1 MSSPRLRCS
10 LVAILSSRSE
20 HVARLHTDSSIGSR
34 CLHSSVALRSGK
46 RITSRPSNT
55 CMASPLKHPCIPPV
69 ASQMKSGM
77 KWAATSAVFS
87 LSTMATGLADMA
99 AELSDSRC
107 SPNRHCFI
115 LKSGSFLTECT
126 QLTWLKGSLTRC
138 PVSAS

>member
-1 MSSPRLRCS
+1 MSSPASRCAS
-10 LVAILSSRSE
+10 VAIFSSMSE
-20 HVARLHTDSSIGSR
+20 QVARLQKDSSIGSR

-55 CMASPLKHPCIPPV
+55 FMASLLKHPCIPPV

-87 LSTMATGLADMA
+87 LSTMATGLEDMV
-99 AELSDSRC
+99 EEVSDSRC
-107 SPNRHCFI
+107 SPNRHCFMR
-115 LKSGSFLTECT
+115 KSCTFLTECT

-138 PVSAS
+138 PVSAL